1 MTQELIHSANSTPVS
16 ITSAPSTQ
24 RGSTTA
30 QLEADWEQFTFK
42 PEPHRWHPQS
52 TMFREAPKPR
62 GAPAMPMS
70 HRWGIVLAGDDDER
84 PQEVTHWVGGDNR
97 PKQFCRLLSGYT
109 LLEETRHRA
118 EQSLPPEQILYS
130 VTQAHEQYYLP
141 CLAGR
146 PGRRIVQPSYRGT
159 APAILSALVHIAQ
172 TDPNAIVAVLPC
184 DHYFSSERA
193 FTASVESAFQV
204 AEQRSQPIVLLG
216 VKPESPEADC
226 GWIEIGEE
234 IDGRSRLFR
243 VDGFQENPPLALA
256 QSLLRSGSLWNTF
269 VMVGPVN
276 TFLEMARA
284 TAPSL
289 LQVFQSIKAASLV
302 DGEIRI
308 PDSIYEG
315 IAPTD
320 FSRQMLALAT
330 DKLLALRLEN
340 IGWSDLGDPYRVLVT
355 LLEKNGSLPSWASL
369 WPDPEAVPRTVA
381 ANA

>member
-1 MTQELIHSANSTPVS
+1 MTQELIHSANPTAVVRS
-16 ITSAPSTQ
+16 SARSTQ
-24 RGSTTA
+24 RASTTA
-30 QLEADWEQFTFK
+30 QVEADWGHFMFK
-42 PEPHRWHPQS
+42 PKPHRWHAQS
-52 TMFREAPKPR
+52 TKLREVPRRR
-62 GAPAMPMS
+62 GAPVTPMS

-84 PQEVTHWVGGDNR
+84 LQEVTQWVSGDNR

-118 EQSLPPEQILYS
+118 ERTLPPEQILYS

-141 CLAGR
+141 CLAGQ
-146 PGRRIVQPSYRGT
+146 PGRRVVQPSNRGT

-193 FTASVESAFQV
+193 FMASVESAFQV

-226 GWIEIGEE
+226 GWIEIGED

-243 VDGFQENPPLALA
+243 VDGFQEKPPLALA
-256 QSLLRSGSLWNTF
+256 QSVLTSGCLWNTSI
-269 VMVGPVN
+269 MVGHVH

-284 TAPSL
+284 TVPSL
-289 LQVFQSIKAASLV
+289 LQVLQSMQITALP

-308 PDSIYEG
+308 PGSIYDR

-320 FSRQMLALAT
+320 LSR
-330 DKLLALRLEN
+330 
-340 IGWSDLGDPYRVLVT
+340 RVLARSP
-355 LLEKNGSLPSWASL
+355 LISCWLY
-369 WPDPEAVPRTVA
+369 D
-381 ANA
+381 

>member
-1 MTQELIHSANSTPVS
+1 MTQELIHSANTTALSGS
-16 ITSAPSTQ
+16 SAPPTRSA
-24 RGSTTA
+24 STTA
-30 QLEADWEQFTFK
+30 QVEADRRHFTFQPK
-42 PEPHRWHPQS
+42 RQRWHAQS
-52 TMFREAPKPR
+52 TNLREVPKHR
-62 GAPAMPMS
+62 GATLMPAS

-84 PQEVTHWVGGDNR
+84 TQEVTQWVSGDNR

-118 EQSLPPEQILYS
+118 EQSLAPEQILYS

-146 PGRRIVQPSYRGT
+146 PGRRIVQPSNKGT

-193 FTASVESAFQV
+193 FLTGVESAFRV
-204 AEQRSQPIVLLG
+204 AEQQAHPIVLLG
-216 VKPESPEADC
+216 IAPESPEVDC

-243 VDGFQENPPLALA
+243 VDGFQRKPPLALA
-256 QSLLRSGSLWNTF
+256 QSLLGSGSLWNTS
-269 VMVGPVN
+269 VMVGHAH
-276 TFLEMARA
+276 TFLEMAQA
-284 TAPSL
+284 TIPSL
-289 LQVFQSIKAASLV
+289 LQVFQSMQITALL

-308 PDSIYEG
+308 PGSIYDR

-320 FSRQMLALAT
+320 LSNHMLALAT
-330 DKLLALRLEN
+330 DRLLALRLEN
-340 IGWSDLGDPYRVLVT
+340 IGWNDLSDPYRVLVT
-355 LLEKNGSLPSWASL
+355 LLEENGSLPNWASL
-369 WPDPEAVPRTVA
+369 WPDPEAVPRTA
-381 ANA
+381 AASA